1 MPYSPKLPFA
11 GMQNLNAYDTVMNHQ
26 LETVVQAFDP
36 VYGDAELVYM
46 AMPTST
52 ALAVGTIVTKVATS
66 LTNVPTLNLGNV
78 TVANGS
84 VATAMPTGAANTAQ
98 AVYVVIN
105 PLSSSATRQFGWV
118 LKYGQFPVLK
128 TAVTVPSGSRCFIS
142 GTAGRFYVT
151 ASAGKTLQGM
161 RTANTAS
168 VTSTTSTVLCNI
180 TNPMI
185 QGA

>member
-1 MPYSPKLPFA
+1 MPFSPKLPLA

-52 ALAVGTIVTKVATS
+52 TLPAGTIVTKVATN
-66 LTNVPTLNLGNV
+66 LTNVPTPTLGNV

-84 VATAMPTGAANTAQ
+84 VATAMPTSAGNTGQ
-98 AVYVVIN
+98 PVYVVIN
-105 PLSSSATRQFGWV
+105 ALASSATRQFGWV
-118 LKYGQFPVLK
+118 MKYGQYPVLK
-128 TAVTVPSGSRCFIS
+128 TAVTVPAGSRCFIS

-180 TNPMI
+180 ANPMI